1 MYKISEKKT
10 WANIIF
16 LRPSE
21 IAFIKFICKS
31 TSSILFIRSKQSP
44 FIRLSFAISLSQ
56 KISKATNPQCLGLSR
71 SYKNTHTRPNFP
83 YSWDDRANVYY
94 NSKKIYILFKI
105 NIFPKFYAETLNTSR
120 EVFVIN
126 LGFNFQF
133 KVMITIVAN

>member
-1 MYKISEKKT
+1 MRLDKIDIDPSLDLPFYTGMY
-10 WANIIF
+10 
-16 LRPSE
+16 
-21 IAFIKFICKS
+21 
-31 TSSILFIRSKQSP
+31 
-44 FIRLSFAISLSQ
+44 
-56 KISKATNPQCLGLSR
+56 
-71 SYKNTHTRPNFP
+71 THTRPNFP